1 METSSYTTDLLC
13 FHSSNCPCASP
24 KSVSG
29 SVIGKI
35 FCALFQIHHKTII
48 WCLSIFSGVYLV
60 NGRRCRCCISFVRK
74 FWCTFIQQVQLRL
87 PILKYHVLH
96 NSYLWKSCGY
106 RQFIL
111 DSKNF
116 CVSLISHRKPFT
128 IMKQHLAGV
137 DDGCTRR
144 TGSHAVIDF
153 YMTVSTSYCA

>member
-13 FHSSNCPCASP
+13 FHSSNCPCAIP

-35 FCALFQIHHKTII
+35 FCAFFQIHHKTII

-60 NGRRCRCCISFVRK
+60 NGGRCRCCISFVRK
-74 FWCTFIQQVQLRL
+74 FWCTFIQQVHLRL
-87 PILKYHVLH
+87 PILKYHVSLKK
-96 NSYLWKSCGY
+96 LWLPPVYSGFQKLLREST
-106 RQFIL
+106 
-111 DSKNF
+111 
-116 CVSLISHRKPFT
+116 SHQKPFT

-153 YMTVSTSYCA
+153 YMTVSTSHCA

>member
-13 FHSSNCPCASP
+13 FHSSNCPCAIP

-29 SVIGKI
+29 SVIWKI

-87 PILKYHVLH
+87 PILKYHVSLKK
-96 NSYLWKSCGY
+96 LWLPPVYSGFQKLLRES
-106 RQFIL
+106 
-111 DSKNF
+111 
-116 CVSLISHRKPFT
+116 ISNRKLFT

>member
-13 FHSSNCPCASP
+13 LHSSNCPCAIP

-29 SVIGKI
+29 SVIGKM

-74 FWCTFIQQVQLRL
+74 FWCTFIQPVQLSL
-87 PILKYHVLH
+87 PIVKYHVSLKK
-96 NSYLWKSCGY
+96 LWLPPVYSGFQKLLCES
-106 RQFIL
+106 
-111 DSKNF
+111 
-116 CVSLISHRKPFT
+116 ISHWKPFT

>member
-1 METSSYTTDLLC
+1 METSSYTMDLLC
-13 FHSSNCPCASP
+13 FHSSNCPCAIP

-111 DSKNF
+111 DSKSF
-116 CVSLISHRKPFT
+116 CVSLFLIGNLLPLWNS
-128 IMKQHLAGV
+128 IWQELMM
-137 DDGCTRR
+137 
-144 TGSHAVIDF
+144 AVREGLVP
-153 YMTVSTSYCA
+153 MPS

>member
-87 PILKYHVLH
+87 PILKYHVSLKK
-96 NSYLWKSCGY
+96 LWLPPVYSGFQKLLRES
-106 RQFIL
+106 
-111 DSKNF
+111 
-116 CVSLISHRKPFT
+116 ISNRKPFT

>member
-13 FHSSNCPCASP
+13 FHSSNCPCAIP

-87 PILKYHVLH
+87 PILKYHVSLKK
-96 NSYLWKSCGY
+96 LWLPPVYSGFQK
-106 RQFIL
+106 IL
-111 DSKNF
+111 RES
-116 CVSLISHRKPFT
+116 ISHRKPFT

>member
-13 FHSSNCPCASP
+13 FHSSNCPCAIP

-87 PILKYHVLH
+87 PILKYHVSLKK
-96 NSYLWKSCGY
+96 LWLPPVYSGFQKLLRES
-106 RQFIL
+106 
-111 DSKNF
+111 
-116 CVSLISHRKPFT
+116 ISHRKPFT